1 MKNTKLKLSMIA
13 FSLAALVGCNEGG
26 NQNQSQANT
35 TVAQKASVSQPSVTK
50 NTRTEFRYDWLSGV
64 KVTGTVEESER
75 QDKNFY
81 FVIDGSGSMDAS
93 SCEGDGNKIDIAK
106 RAVVD
111 YSKTLGDSNIGL
123 VVFDSNGINERFS
136 LSKINHSEFRNQVN
150 SIVAGSGTP
159 LESSIK
165 IAYDKLKSQAS
176 MQGSN
181 GEYNLV
187 IVTDGEANSGE
198 DPTSIVN
205 EIGYK
210 SPVNITTIG
219 FCIGDRHSLN
229 NKELVH
235 YYAASDYTS
244 ILAGLKEVQSEG
256 ENISDE
262 EFVSLLD
269 SL

>member
-1 MKNTKLKLSMIA
+1 
-13 FSLAALVGCNEGG
+13 
-26 NQNQSQANT
+26 
-35 TVAQKASVSQPSVTK
+35 
-50 NTRTEFRYDWLSGV
+50 
-64 KVTGTVEESER
+64 
-75 QDKNFY
+75 
-81 FVIDGSGSMDAS
+81 MDAS

>member
-1 MKNTKLKLSMIA
+1 MKHTKLKLSMIA
-13 FSLAALVGCNEGG
+13 FSLAALVGCNESS
-26 NQNQSQANT
+26 NQSKANT
-35 TVAQKASVSQPSVTK
+35 TVTQKATVSSANTQTK
-50 NTRTEFRYDWLSGV
+50 TEFRYDWLSGV